1 MAAGSVSLNSI
12 YESKPARGATQ
23 HLRPYTRGSWKARAP
38 SPSGQRRGAAAPAS
52 GTAWPPPR
60 RWLCGSAPHSF
71 LASLPQPERAAT
83 LRLARC
89 CDPGASLL
97 NEGTCVGSCC
107 LAGPGAPSC
116 PLSPRCPALPPHG
129 PHPAIRPPWGGQDLI
144 PPPSRGTAQ
153 TAGGAHGRRERAA
166 GGSSAWRPARHGPG
180 TFLGS
185 FPQPWEASGLG
196 SGIGAL
202 VGVPARSALPLP
214 LLRKGQEKAAA
225 RVRSRWEARE
235 AGKRTGSGFRATR
248 AARPA
253 PSYFLRDRARADAPR
268 GKQPPASQ
276 APGLALTS
284 GTRRPPLT
292 PVALN
297 RDCYSS
303 AARTRAVPATAGA
316 GRLTWGRCA
325 AATAPAATTGAAP
338 PNTQGQGR
346 TQVSR
351 FVPKAGAEAS
361 QAAQLPSRELQA
373 RPAAEAKAHQP
384 ALRVLEPRR
393 DSLEIPPSPGAP
405 FVVLLLSPAL
415 LLPPGSLPCL
425 QPRNPRCRGSRASVR
440 CPSRGSPW
448 EPAGGR
454 PGGYHIQ
461 TFPHLAPREDTT
473 HQRPKSRH
481 KEVLFYYQKF
491 CCMGA
496 GQR

>member
-1 MAAGSVSLNSI
+1 M
-12 YESKPARGATQ
+12 
-23 HLRPYTRGSWKARAP
+23 
-38 SPSGQRRGAAAPAS
+38 
-52 GTAWPPPR
+52 
-60 RWLCGSAPHSF
+60 
-71 LASLPQPERAAT
+71 
-83 LRLARC
+83 
-89 CDPGASLL
+89 
-97 NEGTCVGSCC
+97 
-107 LAGPGAPSC
+107 
-116 PLSPRCPALPPHG
+116 
-129 PHPAIRPPWGGQDLI
+129 
-144 PPPSRGTAQ
+144 
-153 TAGGAHGRRERAA
+153 
-166 GGSSAWRPARHGPG
+166 
-180 TFLGS
+180 
-185 FPQPWEASGLG
+185 
-196 SGIGAL
+196 
-202 VGVPARSALPLP
+202 GVPARPALPLP

-373 RPAAEAKAHQP
+373 RPTAEAKAHQP

-393 DSLEIPPSPGAP
+393 ESLEIPPSPGAP

-415 LLPPGSLPCL
+415 LLPPGSLLCL

-440 CPSRGSPW
+440 CPPRGSPW

-461 TFPHLAPREDTT
+461 TFPHLGLSFPSSPKRGHNPPEAQKSTQRGFILLPKVLLHGGGAEVTT
-473 HQRPKSRH
+473 QDAD
-481 KEVLFYYQKF
+481 
-491 CCMGA
+491 GA
-496 GQR
+496 GQGPEVRGRPRKGRFSCVGRLRLHEEQPPPPIVWVVPQSSGQGCASLSPSRRDR